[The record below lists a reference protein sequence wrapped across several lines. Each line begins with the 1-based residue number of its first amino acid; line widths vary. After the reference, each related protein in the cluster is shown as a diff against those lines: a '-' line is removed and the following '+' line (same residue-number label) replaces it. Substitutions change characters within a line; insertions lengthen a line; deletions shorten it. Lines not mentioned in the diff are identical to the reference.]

1 LQQQQQRHYGQDQE
15 QPVWHGLVAGAAS
28 GLAARVVTYP
38 ADTVKARLQVQGA
51 AALRATQQGRVGAR
65 PYSGTLDAAR
75 TMLLNE
81 GPPSLY
87 RGFAAVMVGVL
98 PANAVYFG
106 SYELSRRL
114 VPRGWGVGAD
124 VATGAIAQLAAG
136 LVYTPIDIIKERLQ
150 VQALMGGAYKFRGPL
165 EALRSLLA
173 EGGSG
178 GNEGTGAEG
187 RHSGSSSGGSGGSGR
202 AGGTAHS
209 SSVKHSHQKAAAAA
223 RKRAAAEGRA
233 STGAVRTDA
242 MAGGGQGLQPQQH
255 LRRLS
260 CLFRGYWAT
269 NCVWLPW
276 NMLYIAGYEQAR
288 GTAARSQGLQ
298 RPEQLPAWATA
309 SCSAGAA
316 AVAAVVT
323 HPADVV
329 KTRLQVMTA
338 TAEGRGLTAVLVAR
352 QMLAAEGPRSFWSGL
367 GARLLNIAP
376 GCALSWALY
385 EQIKARLALSD
396 GG

>member
-1 LQQQQQRHYGQDQE
+1 MGATSACGEVASVQQPATRPPGQQHSEHQQEPVAQPTALQQQQQRHYGQDQE

-178 GNEGTGAEG
+178 GNEGT
-187 RHSGSSSGGSGGSGR
+187 
-202 AGGTAHS
+202 
-209 SSVKHSHQKAAAAA
+209 
-223 RKRAAAEGRA
+223 
-233 STGAVRTDA
+233 
-242 MAGGGQGLQPQQH
+242 
-255 LRRLS
+255 
-260 CLFRGYWAT
+260 
-269 NCVWLPW
+269 
-276 NMLYIAGYEQAR
+276 AGYEQAR